1 MKLYELTDAYKQVL
15 SDDELDP
22 QTVYDTLDAI
32 KDDIKVKADGIASL
46 IDELQNSAE
55 RKKKKAQMWR
65 ESAVVDA
72 NKAAWLKRYLTE
84 ELDNAEIKKLE
95 TDNHILRVQNRKQSV
110 YVPDVDKLPFD
121 YIHKKTTLQ
130 PDKTKI
136 YYALKAGKEVPGA
149 SLKDNRST
157 SIDQGK

>member
-1 MKLYELTDAYKQVL
+1 MKLYELTDAYKRVL

-55 RKKKKAQMWR
+55 RKKKKAKAWQ
-65 ESAVVDA
+65 ESAKVDTA
-72 NKAAWLKRYLTE
+72 KADWLQRYLTD
-84 ELDNAEIKKLE
+84 ELDNAGIKKLE

-121 YIHKKTTLQ
+121 YINKQTTLR
-130 PDKTKI
+130 PDKIKI

-149 SLKDNRST
+149 HLQENRKT
-157 SIDQGK
+157 VIK